1 VAGCE
6 LTAHK
11 FRHARSKAVNE
22 LEQKLQLGRKIGDP
36 TRCGHASCIAVYDT
50 PLTIEQV
57 LTQLKEQPEAIA
69 AFAAGLP
76 QARLHSPLSEGE
88 WSVNDVLAHLRSCA
102 DMWGKY
108 IATIIAE
115 DRPTFRAMN
124 PTTWIKSTN
133 YPELEFAPS
142 FRAFAQQRAELLALL
157 RPLPKA
163 AWSRSATVTGAGRP
177 RDRTVLEY
185 ARWLANHERTHLKQ
199 IARIV
204 SG

>member
-1 VAGCE
+1 
-6 LTAHK
+6 
-11 FRHARSKAVNE
+11 
-22 LEQKLQLGRKIGDP
+22 
-36 TRCGHASCIAVYDT
+36 VYDT
-50 PLTIEQV
+50 PLTIEQILIR
-57 LTQLKEQPEAIA
+57 LTEQPKEIA
-69 AFAAGLP
+69 ALTGRLP
-76 QARLHSPLSEGE
+76 RARLHRAPSRGE

-115 DRPTFRAMN
+115 DRPTIRAMN

-142 FRAFAQQRAELLALL
+142 FRAFTKQRAELLALL

-163 AWSRSATVTGAGRP
+163 AWSRTATVTGAGRP
-177 RDRTVLEY
+177 RERTVLEY
-185 ARWLANHERTHLKQ
+185 AQWLANHERTHVRQ

-204 SG
+204 DGSTRRTA

>member
-1 VAGCE
+1 
-6 LTAHK
+6 
-11 FRHARSKAVNE
+11 
-22 LEQKLQLGRKIGDP
+22 
-36 TRCGHASCIAVYDT
+36 VYDR
-50 PLTIEQV
+50 PLTIDQV

-69 AFAAGLP
+69 ALTTGLP
-76 QARLHSPLSEGE
+76 RGRLHEPPSPGE

-102 DMWGKY
+102 DMWGRY
-108 IATIIAE
+108 IAMIIAE

-133 YPELEFAPS
+133 YPELDFAPS
-142 FRAFAQQRAELLALL
+142 LRAFAKQRTELLAFL

-177 RDRTVLEY
+177 RERTVLEY
-185 ARWLANHERTHLKQ
+185 GRWLANHELTHVKQ

-204 SG
+204 QDASATAVR

>member
-1 VAGCE
+1 MGV
-6 LTAHK
+6 L
-11 FRHARSKAVNE
+11 
-22 LEQKLQLGRKIGDP
+22 
-36 TRCGHASCIAVYDT
+36 VYDK
-50 PLTIEQV
+50 PLTIDQV
-57 LTQLKEQPEAIA
+57 LTRLTEQPKAIA
-69 AFAAGLP
+69 TLTAGLP
-76 QARLHSPLSEGE
+76 RARLHRAPSRGE
-88 WSVNDVLAHLRSCA
+88 WSANDVLAHLRSCG
-102 DMWGKY
+102 DMWGRY

-115 DRPTFRAMN
+115 DRPTIRAMN

-142 FRAFAQQRAELLALL
+142 FRAYAKQRAELLALL

-185 ARWLANHERTHLKQ
+185 AQWLATHERSHVKQ

-204 SG
+204 DGSTRRTA